1 MILLTGY
8 FATQLVMSGRSVMM
22 LQMIGYG
29 IAAIISVFLI
39 VTLVLL
45 TVLVLKH
52 TKLVM
57 LGLYK
62 KLVLNKRKRKL
73 DIKNNSEIELFSN
86 KSFND
91 DEKPPKESPMY
102 RNHAEE
108 RSLPGINR
116 DSMIQQ
122 LVAPTESNML

>member
-29 IAAIISVFLI
+29 LAAIISVFLI

-45 TVLVLKH
+45 TVLLLKH

-62 KLVLNKRKRKL
+62 KLVLNKRKAKKL

-91 DEKPPKESPMY
+91 DEKP
-102 RNHAEE
+102 
-108 RSLPGINR
+108 
-116 DSMIQQ
+116 
-122 LVAPTESNML
+122 

>member
-29 IAAIISVFLI
+29 LAAIISVFLI

-45 TVLVLKH
+45 TVLLLKH

-62 KLVLNKRKRKL
+62 KMVLNKRKAKL
-73 DIKNNSEIELFSN
+73 DIKNNGEIELFSN

-91 DEKPPKESPMY
+91 DEKP
-102 RNHAEE
+102 
-108 RSLPGINR
+108 
-116 DSMIQQ
+116 
-122 LVAPTESNML
+122 